1 MKLYRAVSIAEY
13 HDFRADETFR
23 TAAHTLEAK
32 QFFTS
37 LRGAQDFMEAAVKRS
52 YRPPYKYIL
61 VVDVDNLCIG
71 SIEMESQYLD
81 NHDAITIPGDD
92 LPSFNNCVTFVVAL
106 YV

>member
-1 MKLYRAVSIAEY
+1 MKLYRAVSVAEY

-32 QFFTS
+32 QFFIS
-37 LRGAQDFMEAAVKRS
+37 LRGVRDFMEAAIKRS

-61 VVDVDNLCIG
+61 VIVVDSQCIG
-71 SIEMESQYLD
+71 SIEVEYQNLD
-81 NHDAITIPGDD
+81 NHEAITIRGDD